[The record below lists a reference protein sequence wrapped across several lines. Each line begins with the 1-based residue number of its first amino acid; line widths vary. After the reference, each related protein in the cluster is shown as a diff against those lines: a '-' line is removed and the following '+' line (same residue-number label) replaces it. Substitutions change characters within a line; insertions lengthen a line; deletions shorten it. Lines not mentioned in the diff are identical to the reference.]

1 MKLRLPLKLLSALL
15 SFYAISGFHVFAATL
30 QAQWPEVRVAE
41 RMVTDGFPEKATVWV
56 VNLDCWGDG
65 YTAEV
70 AARAEPARKAATLK
84 PHWRS

>member
-1 MKLRLPLKLLSALL
+1 MGSYAHFSLRRNHQLVG
-15 SFYAISGFHVFAATL
+15 SGFFRNPIQQLAAPAL
-30 QAQWPEVRVAE
+30 AE
-41 RMVTDGFPEKATVWV
+41 RMVTEGFPEKATVWV

-65 YTAEV
+65 YTAGV